1 MIYFKILVE
10 KSCSLK
16 SNKPYLN
23 KQYFLVALCVQND
36 KLIALQDKTKLT
48 KIKGSKAEIKKC
60 ENWIETLFLR
70 IPGTRCTGRVEEA
83 SNQIRPFLD
92 QIQLD
97 FV

>member
-23 KQYFLVALCVQND
+23 RHYFLVALCVQKD

-48 KIKGSKAEIKKC
+48 KIKGSI
-60 ENWIETLFLR
+60 
-70 IPGTRCTGRVEEA
+70 RV
-83 SNQIRPFLD
+83 
-92 QIQLD
+92 
-97 FV
+97 